1 MASEA
6 KWGVVE
12 LFAGV
17 GGVAQG
23 FEAQG
28 DFQVIALTDVDVDA
42 RDTYLEN
49 FADAT

>member
-1 MASEA
+1 MANNA
-6 KWGVVE
+6 KWSVIE

-28 DFQVIALTDVDVDA
+28 DFAPIALTDVDADA
-42 RDTYLEN
+42 RDT
-49 FADAT
+49 